1 MAEKSVR
8 VTISKDNETTELTL
22 RGVSAKDIEEM
33 FFAEIAVQKQMKSCE
48 KKEDK
53 HHVIGGEEMIGTCFR
68 LSLDNLP

>member
-1 MAEKSVR
+1 MAEKSVI

-33 FFAEIAVQKQMKSCE
+33 FFAENDVQKQMKSCE

-53 HHVIGGEEMIGTCFR
+53 HHAIGGE
-68 LSLDNLP
+68 

>member
-33 FFAEIAVQKQMKSCE
+33 FFAENAVQKQMKSCE

-53 HHVIGGEEMIGTCFR
+53 HHAIGGE
-68 LSLDNLP
+68 